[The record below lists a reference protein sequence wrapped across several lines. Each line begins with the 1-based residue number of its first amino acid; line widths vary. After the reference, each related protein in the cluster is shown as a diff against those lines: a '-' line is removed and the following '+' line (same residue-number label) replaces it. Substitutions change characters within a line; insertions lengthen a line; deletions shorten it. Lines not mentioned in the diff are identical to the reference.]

1 MAETDGDLAAR
12 LGTDPQAWAREFMA
26 RFDQSEI
33 DATEG
38 DLLPWFATAIGAG
51 EIAGYRRGE
60 IAAVEAVL
68 ARVLDGLFPV
78 VAFGAQLRPDFARE
92 VAGDAVRAMLAHGPF
107 PQEGDGEVQSRA
119 SSCGTA
125 VSPAREAAEL
135 AEAERRAF
143 PVRTLAG
150 VEHEFAVA
158 DVARDVL
165 GVLEYYRR
173 ATGVDE
179 WDEADDRTLLY
190 SWAHEVVGEDGY
202 VDVMG
207 ETGHPDRLVSLVDS
221 VALLESAG
229 MSDAAHLLR
238 REFPS

>member
-107 PQEGDGEVQSRA
+107 PQEGDAVQVTYPRGS
-119 SSCGTA
+119 
-125 VSPAREAAEL
+125 VEAAEL